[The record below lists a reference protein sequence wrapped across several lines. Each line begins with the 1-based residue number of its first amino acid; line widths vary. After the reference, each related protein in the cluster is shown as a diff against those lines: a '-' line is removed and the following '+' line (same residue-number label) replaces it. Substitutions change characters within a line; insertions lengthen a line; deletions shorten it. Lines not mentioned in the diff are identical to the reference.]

1 MNQEKTRLL
10 GGVSALA
17 VAAGLALSFASA
29 PVSAQEAGQQA
40 QRGVALEEIVVTAR
54 KREESLQEIPI
65 AITAFSAEAIERSDI
80 GDVRDIAKL
89 APNITL
95 QTTGGAGTGRFFP
108 NLTFRGLQNVFPT
121 TRSQTGAIFVDGNY
135 ILAGVNAINTNDV
148 ERVEVLRGP
157 QNTYFGRNTFG
168 GAINFI
174 TKNPGNEF
182 GGKISVEAST
192 RQQFE
197 GAASVEGPIL
207 KDILSARVAA
217 SARDKRGHYVASD
230 GGRLGSENTK
240 QIAGTLYFTP
250 TENAWL
256 RVRGSYQ
263 KDDDGPGQV
272 INLNPNIV
280 GDTCRGKSYPQGR
293 SLLGTTGFN
302 VTLPYFCDTLPTL
315 KQLGQGVVNTNT
327 TLRSPLLASLGNP
340 NGLIDGFVNNSLGDV
355 LRAKAPDIDKIGL
368 VREIKLANIQ
378 GQYEFDNGIT
388 FGFNFGWE
396 QTEASAIIDADR
408 TPIETT
414 YAYIPVL
421 ANTRTIEARLRSAPD
436 QRLRW
441 LIGGTYYNGHFIG
454 NFGGGGSLQYQSR
467 TLNTQPFRT
476 GVLAN
481 ASLLINPFQGDEQAE
496 VKAVYGALDFDITD
510 RITLTGEVRY
520 QEDSSIAGRQN
531 LPTFAAV
538 PIEVKFTDWLPRVI
552 GQYKISDDWNV
563 YASWARG
570 VLPGAENVGLTS
582 RTPFQQNLLR
592 QAIPN
597 IEPIVGSDKL
607 DSYEIGSKQT
617 AFGGRLRYN
626 AAAYYM
632 KWNNIKAS
640 TALVLPATSETNPAP
655 LTIPGVTVSGA
666 AEFYGLEFEGQF
678 LITDEW
684 DIAAGVAWQHGEFT
698 EWPEFGLL
706 RDITGGQALTCPV
719 GPTPPAGSDVRCG
732 ASLWDGN
739 KLQRQPVWTGSASST
754 YRAPLMGDWNWFV
767 RGEVTYTGEAYE
779 STANI
784 AKSNDYFRVTARVGF
799 ERENFAVEFFV
810 RNLFN
815 DKNWDYASRTVQNDP
830 RNAANSTLPRG
841 NIGFQQGIAVQA
853 PDKRD
858 FGVRARYEF

>member
-1 MNQEKTRLL
+1 MKPYKAGLL
-10 GGVSALA
+10 GGGSLIVCAMALA
-17 VAAGLALSFASA
+17 VTAASPASA
-29 PVSAQEAGQQA
+29 QGSETGQA
-40 QRGVALEEIVVTAR
+40 SRGVGLEEIVVTAR
-54 KREESLQEIPI
+54 KREESLQQIPI
-65 AITAFSAEAIERSDI
+65 AITAFSAESIERADI
-80 GDVRDIAKL
+80 GDVRDISKL

-121 TRSQTGAIFVDGNY
+121 PRSQSGAVFVDGNY

-182 GGKISVEAST
+182 AGRVTVEAST
-192 RQQFE
+192 REQYE
-197 GAASVEGPIL
+197 GTASLEGPLL
-207 KDILSARVAA
+207 KDKVAGRISA
-217 SARDKRGHYVASD
+217 SIRDKKGHYTAAD
-230 GGRLGSENTK
+230 GGRLGSENSK
-240 QIAGTLYFTP
+240 NIAGTLYITP
-250 TENAWL
+250 VENAWL
-256 RVRGSYQ
+256 RVRGSFQ

-302 VTLPYFCDTLPTL
+302 VTLPYFCDKLPTL
-315 KQLGQGVVNTNT
+315 KQLGEGVVNTNT
-327 TLRSPLLASLGNP
+327 TLRSPLLASLGAP
-340 NGLIDGFVNNSLGDV
+340 NALIDGFVNNTLNDT

-368 VREIKLANIQ
+368 VREISLANVQ
-378 GQYEFDNGIT
+378 GQYEFDSGIT
-388 FGFNFGWE
+388 LAFNFGWE
-396 QTEASAIIDADR
+396 QTEASAIIDSDR

-414 YAYIPVL
+414 YAYIPIF
-421 ANTRTIEARLRSAPD
+421 ANTRTWEVRLRSAQD

-441 LIGGTYYNGHFIG
+441 LIGGTYYDGHFSG
-454 NFGGGGSLQYQSR
+454 NFGGGGALQYQSR

-476 GVLAN
+476 AVLTSA
-481 ASLLINPFQGDEQAE
+481 ALGTNPFVGDEIAK
-496 VKAVYGALDFDITD
+496 VKAGYGALDFDITD
-510 RITLTGEVRY
+510 ALTITGEVRY
-520 QEDSSIAGRQN
+520 QEDSSIGGRVN
-531 LPTFAAV
+531 APTFTAIPTKV
-538 PIEVKFTDWLPRVI
+538 TFKDWLPRVI
-552 GQYKISDDWNV
+552 GQYKISPDWNV

-570 VLPGAENVGLTS
+570 VLPGSENTGFTQ
-582 RTPFQQNLLR
+582 RTAFQQNLLR
-592 QAIPN
+592 QAIPD
-597 IEPIVGSDKL
+597 IQSIVGSDKL

-666 AEFYGLEFEGQF
+666 AEFYGIEFEGQY

-684 DIAAGVAWQHGEFT
+684 DVAAGIAWQHGEFT
-698 EWPEFGLL
+698 TWPEFGLL
-706 RDITGGQALTCPV
+706 RDITGGQSLTCPV

-739 KLQRQPVWTGSASST
+739 NLQRQPAWTASGSST
-754 YRAPLMGDWNWFV
+754 YRAPLVGDWDWFV
-767 RGEVTYTGEAYE
+767 RGEVTYTGEAWE

-830 RNAANSTLPRG
+830 RNAANSVLPRG
-841 NIGFQQGIAVQA
+841 NVGFQQGIAVQA

-858 FGVRARYEF
+858 FGIRARYTF